1 MSTRGGGRSINLWW
15 GVTGSN
21 GVCGSLAAIGFL
33 GRYNSCR
40 IWWIDDAI
48 VTVGEEDFPIC
59 MRAWRAQGRKQR
71 RRPQGRK
78 KKEIVRLVGVN
89 SYHGYRARKVFG
101 RGKRTVEMIETF
113 SSVLFF
119 LLSENFLSLWYY
131 QMWFMWGVK
140 GCFRWKVLSIILILY
155 NVNVNRYNILK
166 YQI

>member
-21 GVCGSLAAIGFL
+21 GVRGSLAAIGFL

-40 IWWIDDAI
+40 IGW
-48 VTVGEEDFPIC
+48 C
-59 MRAWRAQGRKQR
+59 HSHCR
-71 RRPQGRK
+71 RRRLPNLYACLTGSRK
-78 KKEIVRLVGVN
+78 ETTKTATRKEKKEIVRLLGVN

-131 QMWFMWGVK
+131 QMWFMLGLK

-155 NVNVNRYNILK
+155 NVNVDRCNILK

>member
-78 KKEIVRLVGVN
+78 KRKLCGCWAWIHIMGT
-89 SYHGYRARKVFG
+89 GARKVFG

-113 SSVLFF
+113 SSILFF

-131 QMWFMWGVK
+131 QMWFMRGLK